1 MAARTVMT
9 ADEGNNMKNWLIALL
24 LIVLAAAAYY
34 YVMVYES
41 SVEETPP
48 PPIPTAAIER
58 PVPEPEPE
66 PEPVPVEPAEEV
78 IEVEPGPEIVDETI
92 ALPPLAESDDLVFE
106 SISGLAGEASVMR
119 FFVSDNVVS
128 RFVAS
133 VDALTSRQV
142 PGQIMVVRD
151 LEGKFVATANEQP
164 DIVIRNSEGDPI
176 PQFVLNPAN
185 YKRYDPQV
193 EMFEALD
200 TQELITLYR
209 DFAPLS
215 QQAYVELGYP
225 DGDFK
230 ARLIEVIDSLLSTP
244 EISEPPRLIKP
255 EAFYLFANPDLEA
268 LPAGQKALLR
278 MGPMNAQRVKAK
290 LREIRAAL
298 AQ

>member
-1 MAARTVMT
+1 MAVRTVMT
-9 ADEGNNMKNWLIALL
+9 ADEGNTMKNWLIALL

-48 PPIPTAAIER
+48 PPIPTAAVER
-58 PVPEPEPE
+58 PVPEPEP
-66 PEPVPVEPAEEV
+66 VLVEPAEEV
-78 IEVEPGPEIVDETI
+78 IEVEPGPEMVDETI
-92 ALPPLAESDDLVFE
+92 ALPPLAESDDLVLE
-106 SISGLAGEASVMR
+106 SISGLAGEASMMR

-185 YKRYDPQV
+185 YKRYDSQV

-200 TQELITLYR
+200 TQELIALYR
-209 DFAPLS
+209 DFTPLS

-225 DGDFK
+225 DGDFS

-255 EAFYLFANPDLEA
+255 EAFYLYTNPDLEA

-298 AQ
+298 AQS

>member
-1 MAARTVMT
+1 
-9 ADEGNNMKNWLIALL
+9 MKNWLIALL

-48 PPIPTAAIER
+48 PPIPTAAVER
-58 PVPEPEPE
+58 PVPEPEP
-66 PEPVPVEPAEEV
+66 VLVEPAEEV
-78 IEVEPGPEIVDETI
+78 IEVEPGPEMVDETI
-92 ALPPLAESDDLVFE
+92 ALPPLAESDDLVLE
-106 SISGLAGEASVMR
+106 SISGLTGEASVMR

-185 YKRYDPQV
+185 YKRYDSQV

-200 TQELITLYR
+200 TQELIALYR
-209 DFAPLS
+209 DFTPLS

-225 DGDFK
+225 DGDFS

-255 EAFYLFANPDLEA
+255 EAFYLYTNPDLEA

-298 AQ
+298 AQS

>member
-1 MAARTVMT
+1 
-9 ADEGNNMKNWLIALL
+9 MKNWLIGLL

-34 YVMVYES
+34 YVTVYEPS
-41 SVEETPP
+41 AEETQP
-48 PPIPTAAIER
+48 PPIPAVVVEQ
-58 PVPEPEPE
+58 PEPEPA
-66 PEPVPVEPAEEV
+66 PVPVEPEEEF
-78 IEVEPGPEIVDETI
+78 IEVEPELEIVEETVV
-92 ALPPLAESDDLVFE
+92 LPPLAESDELVLE
-106 SISGLAGEASVMR
+106 SLAGLAGEASVMR
-119 FFVSDNVVS
+119 FLVSDNVVS

-142 PGQIMVVRD
+142 PGQIMVVQD
-151 LEGKFVATANEQP
+151 LEGDFVATANEQP
-164 DIVIRNSEGDPI
+164 DTVIRNSEGDPI
-176 PQFVLNPAN
+176 PQYVLNPAN
-185 YKRYDPQV
+185 YKRYESQV

-200 TQELITLYR
+200 TQELINLYR
-209 DFAPLS
+209 EFAPLS

-225 DGDFK
+225 DGDFN

-255 EAFYLFANPDLEA
+255 EAFYLFTNPDLEA

>member
-1 MAARTVMT
+1 
-9 ADEGNNMKNWLIALL
+9 MKNWLIGLS
-24 LIVLAAAAYY
+24 LIVLAGAVYY
-34 YVMVYES
+34 YVTVYEPLA
-41 SVEETPP
+41 EETPP
-48 PPIPTAAIER
+48 PPIPTVAVEQ
-58 PVPEPEPE
+58 VEPE
-66 PEPVPVEPAEEV
+66 PEPVPLEPADEV
-78 IEVEPGPEIVDETI
+78 IEIEPELDIVEEAI
-92 ALPPLAESDDLVFE
+92 ALPPLAESDELVLG

-142 PGQIMVVRD
+142 PGQIMVVQD

-164 DIVIRNSEGDPI
+164 DTVIRNAEGDPI
-176 PQFVLNPAN
+176 PQYVLNPAN
-185 YKRYDPQV
+185 YQRYDPQV

-200 TQELITLYR
+200 TQELIALYR
-209 DFAPLS
+209 EYALLS
-215 QQAYVELGYP
+215 QQAYVELGYL
-225 DGDFK
+225 DGDFN

-244 EISEPPRLIKP
+244 EIREPPRLIKP
-255 EAFYLFANPDLEA
+255 EAFYLFTNPDLEA

-278 MGPMNAQRVKAK
+278 MGPRNAQRVKAK

>member
-1 MAARTVMT
+1 
-9 ADEGNNMKNWLIALL
+9 MKNWLIGLS
-24 LIVLAAAAYY
+24 LIVLAGAVYY
-34 YVMVYES
+34 YVTVYEPLA
-41 SVEETPP
+41 EEAPP
-48 PPIPTAAIER
+48 PPIPTVAVEQ
-58 PVPEPEPE
+58 VEPE
-66 PEPVPVEPAEEV
+66 PEPVPLEPADEV
-78 IEVEPGPEIVDETI
+78 IEIEPELDIVEEAI
-92 ALPPLAESDDLVFE
+92 ALPPLAESDELVLG

-142 PGQIMVVRD
+142 PGQIMVVQD

-164 DIVIRNSEGDPI
+164 DTVIRNAEGDPI
-176 PQFVLNPAN
+176 PQYVLNPAN
-185 YKRYDPQV
+185 YQRYDPQV

-200 TQELITLYR
+200 TQELIALYR
-209 DFAPLS
+209 EYALLS
-215 QQAYVELGYP
+215 QQAYVELGYL
-225 DGDFK
+225 DGDFN

-244 EISEPPRLIKP
+244 EIREPPRLIKP
-255 EAFYLFANPDLEA
+255 EAFYLFTNPDLEA

-278 MGPMNAQRVKAK
+278 MGPRNAQRVKAK

>member
-1 MAARTVMT
+1 
-9 ADEGNNMKNWLIALL
+9 MKNWLIGLL

-34 YVMVYES
+34 YVRVYEPS
-41 SVEETPP
+41 AGETQP
-48 PPIPTAAIER
+48 PPIPTVAVEQ
-58 PVPEPEPE
+58 PEPEPE
-66 PEPVPVEPAEEV
+66 PIPVEPAEEF
-78 IEVEPGPEIVDETI
+78 IELEPELEIVEEAI
-92 ALPPLAESDDLVFE
+92 VLPPLAESDE
-106 SISGLAGEASVMR
+106 SVLASFSGLAGEASVMR
-119 FFVSDNVVS
+119 FLVSDNVVS

-151 LEGKFVATANEQP
+151 LEGDFVATPNEQP
-164 DIVIRNSEGDPI
+164 DTVIRNTEGDPI
-176 PQFVLNPAN
+176 PQYVLNPAN
-185 YKRYDPQV
+185 YQRYDPQV

-225 DGDFK
+225 DGDFN

-255 EAFYLFANPDLEA
+255 EAFYLFTDPDLEA

-278 MGPMNAQRVKAK
+278 MGPMNAQRIKAK
-290 LREIRAAL
+290 LREIRSAL

>member
-1 MAARTVMT
+1 
-9 ADEGNNMKNWLIALL
+9 MKNWLIGLL

-34 YVMVYES
+34 YVAVYEPS
-41 SVEETPP
+41 AGEAPP
-48 PPIPTAAIER
+48 PSIPTAAVEQ
-58 PVPEPEPE
+58 PEPE

-78 IEVEPGPEIVDETI
+78 IEVEPEPEIVEEAI
-92 ALPPLAESDDLVFE
+92 LLPPLAESDELVLE
-106 SISGLAGEASVMR
+106 SLSGLAGEASVMR
-119 FFVSDNVVS
+119 LLVSDNVVS

-142 PGQIMVVRD
+142 PGQIMVVQD
-151 LEGKFVATANEQP
+151 PGGDFVATANEQP
-164 DIVIRNSEGDPI
+164 DTVIRNPEGDPI
-176 PQFVLNPAN
+176 PQYVLNPAN
-185 YKRYDPQV
+185 YKRYEPQV

-200 TQELITLYR
+200 TQELISLYR
-209 DFAPLS
+209 DFVPLS

-225 DGDFK
+225 DGDFN

-255 EAFYLFANPDLEA
+255 EAFYLFSNPDLEA

-278 MGPMNAQRVKAK
+278 MGPMNAQRVKTK
-290 LREIRAAL
+290 LREIREAL

>member
-1 MAARTVMT
+1 MAVRTVMT
-9 ADEGNNMKNWLIALL
+9 ADEGNTMKNWLIALL

-48 PPIPTAAIER
+48 PPIPTAAVER
-58 PVPEPEPE
+58 PVPEPEP
-66 PEPVPVEPAEEV
+66 VLVEPAEEV
-78 IEVEPGPEIVDETI
+78 IEVGPGPEMVDETI
-92 ALPPLAESDDLVFE
+92 ALPPLAESDDLVLE
-106 SISGLAGEASVMR
+106 SISGLAGEASMMR

-185 YKRYDPQV
+185 YKRYDSQV

-200 TQELITLYR
+200 TQELIALYR
-209 DFAPLS
+209 DFTPLS

-225 DGDFK
+225 DGDFS

-255 EAFYLFANPDLEA
+255 EAFYLYTNPDLEA

-298 AQ
+298 AQS

>member
-1 MAARTVMT
+1 
-9 ADEGNNMKNWLIALL
+9 MKNWLIGLL

-34 YVMVYES
+34 YVRVYEPS
-41 SVEETPP
+41 AGETQP
-48 PPIPTAAIER
+48 PPIPTIAVEQ
-58 PVPEPEPE
+58 PEPE
-66 PEPVPVEPAEEV
+66 PEPVPVEPAEDF
-78 IEVEPGPEIVDETI
+78 IELEPELEIVEETI
-92 ALPPLAESDDLVFE
+92 VLPPLAESDELVLASF
-106 SISGLAGEASVMR
+106 SGLAGEASVVR
-119 FFVSDNVVS
+119 FLVSDNVVS

-151 LEGKFVATANEQP
+151 LEGDFVATPNEQP
-164 DIVIRNSEGDPI
+164 DTVIRNTEGDPI
-176 PQFVLNPAN
+176 PQYVLNPAN
-185 YKRYDPQV
+185 YQRYDPQV

-225 DGDFK
+225 DSDFNV
-230 ARLIEVIDSLLSTP
+230 RLIEVIDSLLSTP

-255 EAFYLFANPDLEA
+255 EAFYLFTDPDLES

-290 LREIRAAL
+290 LREIHSAL